1 MAGYTPQVFSGV
13 APEQYAKL
21 MEKANA
27 VGVAMSGTS
36 GRASKMGVE
45 VEWSYSPEKQELVLT
60 CLQAPFFLG
69 ADGVNAKLQ
78 ELVNETLTA

>member
-1 MAGYTPQVFSGV
+1 
-13 APEQYAKL
+13 
-21 MEKANA
+21 
-27 VGVAMSGTS
+27 MSGTYD
-36 GRASKMGVE
+36 RATKMGVE

-60 CLQAPFFLG
+60 CLHAPFFLG

>member
-1 MAGYTPQVFSGV
+1 M
-13 APEQYAKL
+13 
-21 MEKANA
+21 NDN
-27 VGVAMSGTS
+27 S

-45 VEWSYSPEKQELVLT
+45 VEWNYSPEKQELVLT

-78 ELVNETLTA
+78 ALVSEALKA